1 MKDTVV
7 FTFGRFNPPTT
18 GHEKLIEKLASVAKK
33 EGADF
38 MVFPSHS
45 QNDKKDPLDHKTK
58 VGFMK
63 KMFPKYS
70 RNIISNKNAKTA
82 FLIAPM
88 LYDMGYKRCIMVVG
102 GDRVTEFKTTLNKY
116 NGKKGN
122 HGFYDFKDGI
132 EVVSA
137 GERDPDAEGVSGMSA
152 SKMRAAAAAN
162 RYEDEKDPKTGKILN
177 GFKSGLPKKFEKTTG
192 KKLFDVLR
200 KSMNISEELATFLDS
215 VNGDLLEFLET
226 DFVEYVDDADD
237 NELYDSV
244 YEEFFAERK
253 VAQDKDI
260 EDRKGTQ
267 PKKYYAKDADGDEMS
282 KSTKQAR
289 ARHFSK
295 KKSGPAPGDANAKTK
310 ESEHTKKYRQMYGE
324 AFDKPYAIKW
334 EYLKPKGPS
343 SAIAK
348 LDDGSALDIHIS
360 EDPDGI
366 YEIEFA
372 RGSSKKNMSR
382 TGQGDEFRIFATVQA
397 AMLKWWSQLD
407 KTSAR
412 KITFYANK
420 EDGNRSRLY
429 KRFLKMWGTKS
440 KWDIEVNGNA
450 KPGLVAYTL
459 TNPTPEKSKNSKKT
473 FMQKLFRKEEVIEEG
488 NQMGL
493 IGLKQIKAFEKVVDQ
508 LFKKFDID
516 FNFTRHF
523 GDRMDDDRNNPNI
536 TMKELADFIKKVYAK
551 KGKSIKGMAGAEA
564 VLKDIQTDIN
574 IPIAITYDRTNDEF
588 DVVMKT
594 IMRKKNFKTPDKVIK
609 YEERDYKKEREQYH
623 GTPEQM
629 EKNRARKRARY
640 AMEKAGKA
648 KRGDGKDVH
657 HKDNNPLN
665 NDPKNLSLVSQHY
678 NRKEPRMRKES
689 PDYIEEISNMRRM
702 KLVNK
707 IKNSGVVKKGSM
719 SKDDKKKDKQEGAG
733 HSAAQRAAIA
743 ISKKEKAGKPGYDSE
758 GKSLKKEADGC
769 WNGYKQVGMKEKNGK
784 MVPNC
789 VPESVAEALAS
800 NQELMNKAALDALH
814 KVIKSKGN
822 KSSLKSYAFDIAKS
836 FRGMKGRDLEN
847 LYKKSINANYKEET
861 DLEEKKID
869 GLVKKADKSGISYG
883 ILKKVYDRGMAAWK
897 TGHRPG
903 TTPQQWAFARVNSFL
918 TGGGARKA
926 DNDLWQKRK

>member
-18 GHEKLIEKLASVAKK
+18 GHEKLIKKLAAVAKK

-63 KMFPKYS
+63 KMFPEYS

-116 NGKKGN
+116 NGKKGS

-137 GERDPDAEGVSGMSA
+137 GERDPDAEGVAGMSA

-162 RYEDEKDPKTGKILN
+162 RYEDEKDPKTGKILH

-226 DFVEYVDDADD
+226 DFVEHVDDADD

-267 PKKYYAKDADGDEMS
+267 PKKYYAKDAAGDEMS

-289 ARHFSK
+289 ARHFAK
-295 KKSGPAPGDANAKTK
+295 KKSGPAPGDSNAKTK

-324 AFDKPYAIKW
+324 
-334 EYLKPKGPS
+334 
-343 SAIAK
+343 
-348 LDDGSALDIHIS
+348 
-360 EDPDGI
+360 
-366 YEIEFA
+366 
-372 RGSSKKNMSR
+372 
-382 TGQGDEFRIFATVQA
+382 
-397 AMLKWWSQLD
+397 
-407 KTSAR
+407 
-412 KITFYANK
+412 
-420 EDGNRSRLY
+420 
-429 KRFLKMWGTKS
+429 
-440 KWDIEVNGNA
+440 
-450 KPGLVAYTL
+450 
-459 TNPTPEKSKNSKKT
+459 
-473 FMQKLFRKEEVIEEG
+473 VIEEG

-493 IGLKQIKAFEKVVDQ
+493 IGLNQIKAFEKVVDQ

-574 IPIAITYDRTNDEF
+574 IPVAITYDRTNDEF

-623 GTPEQM
+623 GTPKQM

-719 SKDDKKKDKQEGAG
+719 SKDNVKKDKQEGAG

-836 FRGMKGRDLEN
+836 FRGMKGKDLEN